1 VKYILAHPTL
11 IMQLATLVDHT
22 VHTGMVK
29 LGEALVLMLGG
40 I

>member
-1 VKYILAHPTL
+1 MKMAAFT
-11 IMQLATLVDHT
+11 DHT

-29 LGEALVLMLGG
+29 LGEALVLMLGA